1 MRNLDSGL
9 RYYLQVARHRVAT
22 CLFLLAGGCTVS
34 GPLHSPSESEFR
46 ALLTQGQRGNIAL
59 TAEGHADST
68 LQPHLY
74 PAAPAVVRGRIISAV
89 LTLPRWQVQDT
100 SGAVLWVTRTTRLFR
115 FVDDLYILVEPRGSG
130 SAVLVRSA
138 SRIGQGDLG
147 QNRRNIIELWAAL
160 ARAPWSG
167 STTRPS
173 ATPTYAA
180 SLPWSSTAKVRQS
193 GRDTRPARE
202 DLRRHNT

>member
-1 MRNLDSGL
+1 MPFHLADRRMLPPGTHTARGRGEMRNLNAAP

-22 CLFLLAGGCTVS
+22 CLFLLAGGCAVP

-46 ALLTQGQRGNIAL
+46 ALLTQGQGGNSAL
-59 TAEGHADST
+59 TQVGHADSA
-68 LQPHLY
+68 LRPHLY
-74 PAAPAVVRGRIISAV
+74 PAAPADVRGRIISAA

-115 FVDDLYILVEPRGSG
+115 FVDDLYILVEPRDSG

-138 SRIGQGDLG
+138 SRIGQSDLG

-160 ARAPWSG
+160 SRAPWTG
-167 STTRPS
+167 STTHRS
-173 ATPTYAA
+173 ATG
-180 SLPWSSTAKVRQS
+180 S
-193 GRDTRPARE
+193 GEVAGV
-202 DLRRHNT
+202 L